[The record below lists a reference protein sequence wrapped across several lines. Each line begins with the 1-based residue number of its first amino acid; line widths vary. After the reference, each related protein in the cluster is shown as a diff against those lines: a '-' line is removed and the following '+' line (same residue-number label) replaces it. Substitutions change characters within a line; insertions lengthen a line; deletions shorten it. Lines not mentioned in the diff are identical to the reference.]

1 MMSGVTLNELLREVG
16 VTSAQLDE
24 TCTNEHLLSI
34 AVFLESWKEVAPYL
48 GLSNDDVV
56 ATEGN
61 SHSEQEKKQKI
72 LRIWSA
78 KFAFKAK
85 YRTLIEGLLKIGRA
99 DQAQKLCCLLVPQ
112 QTNEGVFF
120 KSYLMFLASCASI
133 IKYVSS
139 THHTASSHPRFLFE

>member
-16 VTSAQLDE
+16 VTPAQLDE
-24 TCTNEHLLSI
+24 TCTSEHLLSI

-48 GLSNDDVV
+48 GLLNDDIV
-56 ATEGN
+56 ATEMN

-72 LRIWSA
+72 LRLWSA

-85 YRTLIEGLLKIGRA
+85 YRTLIEGLLEIGRA
-99 DQAQKLCCLLVPQ
+99 DQAQKICRLLVPE

-120 KSYLMFLASCASI
+120 YSNRVCYLPLVHLS
-133 IKYVSS
+133 
-139 THHTASSHPRFLFE
+139 